1 MPIDRTV
8 DALPLPEHDP
18 HGNALRFMRRVR
30 WLGAIFTIVQF
41 GLYQP
46 PPGLTVPFDKIATGL
61 FLAHCVVAI
70 NLALWLVQ
78 VRLPLHR
85 RGWLVAA
92 GLLADAS
99 VVVGVVWLFRFD
111 TTSALWGLLVIPVL
125 EAAVAAQMS
134 GALGMWAALS
144 VTYLLREYD
153 TAQRYDYAVFEI
165 PSVTFRMGIVLI
177 VAATAGS
184 LARSLTHEARA
195 QRTASLES
203 QKRARLLH
211 GLALSSQPL
220 LNVQMQADVEEVW
233 KTVVTAAI
241 DVGFHGASV
250 AVPEPDGKHFRIV
263 HGINVGAH
271 YVGGRDGIDSGL
283 AGAVWASGETVVVED
298 YSAWSDAIPSLQA
311 EGFGAAIGVPIRR
324 ALGVDAVLV
333 AAYRE
338 PGPIQRPEQECLS
351 LLALHAGVALNNV
364 AHLAERTRYEA
375 QLTEIAYSDT
385 LTGLPNRDLFA
396 ERLEDALTGGS
407 RGVAVLF
414 VDVDRFK
421 TVNDS
426 LGHHGGDELLVTL
439 AGRLVEAASP
449 HLVARF
455 GGDEFTVLVQG
466 VNGPEGARAVAEAL
480 MRALSTPVFI
490 GGQEILPSISV
501 GIRCARAG
509 ELDGSV
515 VLRDADTAMYRAKDL
530 GRQRVEIYDALAS
543 ASLPSLT
550 LEAEMRRGLERDE
563 FELHYQPVVTRNG
576 GAINT
581 VEALLRWNHPQRG
594 LVSPADFIPVAEASG
609 LISPLG
615 RWVLG
620 EACRQAVQW
629 SAEGCPLDVAVNV
642 SLVQLQDTGLLAE
655 ISSTLQR
662 SGLAAQHL
670 LLEITESATV
680 NDPALMLAQ
689 ALRIRDLGVRL
700 ALDDFGQGTTSL
712 RFVRRLPLDV
722 LKIDKSLV
730 DDLVQVRNGDTA
742 PSVAVVRSVIQM
754 AHELGLSVTAEG
766 VEDQQQ
772 LELLDELGCDAA
784 QGYLLGRPMPAAQVP
799 AAVAAGCVMDGLSA

>member
-1 MPIDRTV
+1 
-8 DALPLPEHDP
+8 
-18 HGNALRFMRRVR
+18 MRRVR
-30 WLGAIFTIVQF
+30 WLGAIFTLVQF
-41 GLYQP
+41 WLYQP
-46 PPGLTVPFDKIATGL
+46 PAGLSVPFDQVPTGL
-61 FLAHCVVAI
+61 ALAGCLVAV
-70 NLALWLVQ
+70 NVALWMAQ
-78 VRLPLHR
+78 RRLPHR
-85 RGWLVAA
+85 RRAWLVAVS
-92 GLLADAS
+92 LLADAG

-111 TTSALWGLLVIPVL
+111 TTSALWGLLVLPVL

-134 GALGMWAALS
+134 GALAMWAALT
-144 VTYLLREYD
+144 VTYVVREYD
-153 TAQRYDYAVFEI
+153 TAQRYDYAIFEI
-165 PSVTFRMGIVLI
+165 PSLTFRMGIVLI

-195 QRTASLES
+195 QRAASLES

-220 LNVQMQADVEEVW
+220 LNVQTQTDVDEVW
-233 KTVVTAAI
+233 KAVVTAAV
-241 DVGFHGASV
+241 DVGFDGASV
-250 AVPEPDGKHFRIV
+250 AVPEPDGQHFRIV
-263 HGINVGAH
+263 HGLNVPTEYIGS
-271 YVGGRDGIDSGL
+271 RDSIDSGI
-283 AGAVWASGETVVVED
+283 AGAVWANGDTVLVED
-298 YSAWSDAIPSLQA
+298 YSSWSDAIPVVRA

-324 ALGVDAVLV
+324 ALDVDAILV

-364 AHLAERTRYEA
+364 AHLAERTRYEE

-396 ERLEDALTGGS
+396 ERLGDALSGGS

-414 VDVDRFK
+414 IDVDRFK

-439 AGRLVEAASP
+439 ADRLTTAASP

-490 GGQEILPSISV
+490 GGHEILPSISV

-543 ASLPSLT
+543 AALPLLT
-550 LEAEMRRGLERDE
+550 LEAEMRRGLERGE
-563 FELHYQPVVTRNG
+563 FELYYQPVVTMAG
-576 GAINT
+576 GDIAS
-581 VEALLRWNHPQRG
+581 VEALLRWHHPQRG
-594 LVSPADFIPVAEASG
+594 MVSPADFIPVAEDSG
-609 LISPLG
+609 LIIPLG

-620 EACRQAVQW
+620 EACRQAMRWAQ
-629 SAEGCPLDVAVNV
+629 AGCVLDVAVNL
-642 SLVQLQDTGLLAE
+642 SLVQLQDHSLLGDIAE
-655 ISSTLQR
+655 ALES
-662 SGLAAQHL
+662 SGLAPSRL

-680 NDPALMLAQ
+680 TDPALMLAQ
-689 ALRIRDLGVRL
+689 ALRIRGLGVRL

-722 LKIDKSLV
+722 LKIDKSFV
-730 DDLVQVRNGDTA
+730 DDLVAPRDGDA
-742 PSVAVVRSVIQM
+742 GPSAAVVRSVIQL

-766 VEDQQQ
+766 VEDQHQ
-772 LELLDELGCDAA
+772 LRLLGELGCDDA
-784 QGYLLGRPMPAAQVP
+784 QGYLLGRPMPAARVP
-799 AAVAAGCVMDGLSA
+799 AAVSAGRVLDELPA